1 VHLCQWLAGVPQ
13 PLASQQVRW
22 VEPNALREHPFPAAN
37 TRIIAALHAWLGGLE
52 NPGHGGR
59 ELPWA

>member
-1 VHLCQWLAGVPQ
+1 
-13 PLASQQVRW
+13 LASQQVRW
-22 VEPNALREHPFPAAN
+22 VEPERLAEFPFPAAN
-37 TRIIAALHAWLGGLE
+37 ARIIAALRAWLGGLD